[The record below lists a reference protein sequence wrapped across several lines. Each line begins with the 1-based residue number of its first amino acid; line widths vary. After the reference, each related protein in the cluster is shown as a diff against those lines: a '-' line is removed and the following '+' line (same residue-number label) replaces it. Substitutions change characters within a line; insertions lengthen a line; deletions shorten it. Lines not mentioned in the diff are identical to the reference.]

1 MATTNGGLA
10 VVRFLGD
17 SRVRGSSQWLA
28 ACALAITCAV
38 VLAQDS
44 ATQLTPE
51 RRARLQWEAGYVLH
65 QLGEYERAVEA
76 YRASIADRPTAEAH
90 TFLGWSLSYLGRID
104 EAIAQCKIA
113 IKLDPD
119 FGNPYNDIGVYL
131 LDQGQPEEALP
142 WLEKAIASKRYCCYQ
157 FPHANLGRILLMQ
170 GKVEEAKRSFERA
183 LEHDPQYLPAL
194 LGLEL
199 IRRGGLQ
206 GL

>member
-1 MATTNGGLA
+1 M
-10 VVRFLGD
+10 VRFLGD
-17 SRVRGSSQWLA
+17 IGARRGSQWLA
-28 ACALAITCAV
+28 ACVLAIACAV

-44 ATQLTPE
+44 STELTPE

-65 QLGEYERAVEA
+65 QLGEYERAIEA

-90 TFLGWSLSYLGRID
+90 TFLGWSLSYLGRIE
-104 EAIAQCKIA
+104 EAIAHCKIA
-113 IKLDPD
+113 IQLDPD

-131 LDQGQPEEALP
+131 LEQGQVAEAVP
-142 WLEKAIASKRYCCYQ
+142 WLEKAIASRRYCCYQ
-157 FPHANLGRILLMQ
+157 FAHANLGRVLLMQ
-170 GKVEEAKRSFERA
+170 SRIEEAKRSFERA
-183 LEHDPQYLPAL
+183 LVYDPYYLPAL

>member
-1 MATTNGGLA
+1 ML
-10 VVRFLGD
+10 RPD
-17 SRVRGSSQWLA
+17 SWKSCQVP
-28 ACALAITCAV
+28 V
-38 VLAQDS
+38 
-44 ATQLTPE
+44 
-51 RRARLQWEAGYVLH
+51 
-65 QLGEYERAVEA
+65 ERAVEA

-113 IKLDPD
+113 IQLDPD

-131 LDQGQPEEALP
+131 LDRGELEEAVP

-157 FPHANLGRILLMQ
+157 FPHANLGRALLMQ
-170 GKVEEAKRSFERA
+170 GRVSEAKRSFERA
-183 LEHDPQYLPAL
+183 LEYDPYYLPAL

>member
-1 MATTNGGLA
+1 M
-10 VVRFLGD
+10 VRFPAGFGA
-17 SRVRGSSQWLA
+17 RGGIRWLA
-28 ACALAITCAV
+28 ACALTMGCA
-38 VLAQDS
+38 LAQDRAS
-44 ATQLTPE
+44 ELTPE

-104 EAIAQCKIA
+104 EAISHCKIA

-131 LDQGQPEEALP
+131 LDRGQLQEAIP
-142 WLEKAIASKRYCCYQ
+142 WLEKAIGSKRYCCYQ

-170 GKVEEAKRSFERA
+170 GRVADARRSFERA
-183 LEHDPQYLPAL
+183 LEYDPYYMPAL